1 MTEQFH
7 LTPADVQRLLNDPSS
22 TTRADTAAKV
32 AREFSHPLSDAER
45 KLAEDII
52 RAMMRDVEVKV
63 RQMLAENLK
72 DNPAVPRDVAKA
84 MAKDVESVALPI
96 LTYSSVLSEDD
107 LLEVVRTNDTAK
119 QLAVAR
125 RPMVSE
131 KVSDALADTGKTEVV
146 ATLMAND
153 GAQISEKT
161 FVKVIERH
169 GNDETVGAA
178 IVHRR
183 TLPVAVSER
192 LVAKVSQRL
201 RDELVTRHQLP
212 ESMATDLIL
221 QARERATISL
231 LSADADRFTIDALV
245 DQLHANKRLT
255 PTIVVR
261 ALCMGDILFFESAI
275 ARLTNVSPGNVYLLL
290 NDMSGRGINSLL
302 ERSAIPR
309 RFHDVIRAAL
319 EVARE
324 TSYDGGPNDRERFRQ
339 RVITRVLTQFE
350 GGFDTDNLDYL
361 IHKLAAA

>member
-161 FVKVIERH
+161 FVKVIERLSVATLE
-169 GNDETVGAA
+169 GIAS
-178 IVHRR
+178 IPKRR
-183 TLPVAVSER
+183 QS
-192 LVAKVSQRL
+192 
-201 RDELVTRHQLP
+201 
-212 ESMATDLIL
+212 
-221 QARERATISL
+221 
-231 LSADADRFTIDALV
+231 
-245 DQLHANKRLT
+245 
-255 PTIVVR
+255 
-261 ALCMGDILFFESAI
+261 
-275 ARLTNVSPGNVYLLL
+275 
-290 NDMSGRGINSLL
+290 
-302 ERSAIPR
+302 
-309 RFHDVIRAAL
+309 
-319 EVARE
+319 
-324 TSYDGGPNDRERFRQ
+324 
-339 RVITRVLTQFE
+339 
-350 GGFDTDNLDYL
+350 
-361 IHKLAAA
+361 